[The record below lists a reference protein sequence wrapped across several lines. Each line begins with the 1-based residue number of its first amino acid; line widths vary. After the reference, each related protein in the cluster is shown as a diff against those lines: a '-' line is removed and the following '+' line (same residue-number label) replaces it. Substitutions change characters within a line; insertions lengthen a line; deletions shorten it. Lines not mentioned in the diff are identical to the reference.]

1 MKNSQNIQHL
11 FDRFLSRNCTHE
23 ELAELFEHFGTTDEE
38 TLRNLITETPID
50 DDDTLATDPARAE
63 KLGDLYLGIKQHIF
77 AEKQKQAVWKKFV
90 AIAAIL
96 MAIATTAAYFIRSKD
111 ELKSRPVL
119 ASIDDVKPG
128 RNAATLTLS
137 NGKKI
142 ILSDQANG
150 ELANEAGISISK
162 NVDGELV
169 YKVEVNNEATEKTN
183 ILSTTQGETYQVIL
197 PDQTKVWLNASSSL
211 TYSAS
216 LGKRYQTRTVKLS
229 GEAYF
234 EVAHD
239 KTRPFIVKT
248 TQQEVKVL
256 GTHFNVNSY
265 GDNGQTITS
274 LAEGS
279 VQVQPTMASLTS
291 KILKPGQKSIMN
303 GGSLTVA
310 PANLETELAWKN
322 GLFTFEEASVKDVMQ
337 QISRWYNIDVRYNG
351 AIPNERISGGI
362 SRQSDLKVVL
372 KMLELIKINYK
383 LENSTNGRKTLI
395 IL

>member
-1 MKNSQNIQHL
+1 MKNSQNIQNL
-11 FDRFLSRNCTHE
+11 FDRFLSRMCTHE
-23 ELAELFEHFGTTDEE
+23 ELEELFEHFGTTDEE
-38 TLRNLITETPID
+38 TLRNLITKTPVD
-50 DDDTLATDPARAE
+50 NDDTLANDPARAE

-96 MAIATTAAYFIRSKD
+96 MAIATTAAYFIRTKD
-111 ELKSRPVL
+111 EFKSQPVL
-119 ASIDDVKPG
+119 ASIDDIKPG

-142 ILSDQANG
+142 ILSDQATG
-150 ELANEAGISISK
+150 ELANEAGIIISK
-162 NVDGELV
+162 NGDGELV
-169 YKVEVNNEATEKTN
+169 YKIAANNNATNETN
-183 ILSTTQGETYQVIL
+183 TLTTTQGETYQVIL
-197 PDQTKVWLNASSSL
+197 PDNSKVWLNAASSL
-211 TYSAS
+211 TYAAS
-216 LGKRYQTRTVKLS
+216 LGSRGGQRTVKLT

-234 EVAHD
+234 EISHS
-239 KTRPFIVKT
+239 KSRPFIVQT
-248 TQQEVKVL
+248 ATQDVKVL

-279 VQVQPTMASLTS
+279 VQVQPALNTLSS
-291 KILKPGQKSIMN
+291 KILKPGQKSVLGKSTIN
-303 GGSLTVA
+303 IA
-310 PANLETELAWKN
+310 AANLETDLAWKN
-322 GLFTFEEASVKDVMQ
+322 GLFTFEEATVPEVML

-351 AIPNERISGGI
+351 AIPNERISGGM
-362 SRQSDLKVVL
+362 SRQSDLKIVL

-383 LENSTNGRKTLI
+383 IDKSEKGRKTLV